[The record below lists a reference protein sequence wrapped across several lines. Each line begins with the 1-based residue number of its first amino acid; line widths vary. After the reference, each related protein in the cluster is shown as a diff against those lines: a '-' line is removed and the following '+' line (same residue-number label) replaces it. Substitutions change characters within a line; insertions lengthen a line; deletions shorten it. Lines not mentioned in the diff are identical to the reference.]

1 MIGLRNQ
8 NGENVE
14 NLCETSILEIQVIFP
29 ISAYDIR
36 LDITLFP
43 VKSTNGIKIKITH
56 HRV

>member
-8 NGENVE
+8 NGENLE
-14 NLCETSILEIQVIFP
+14 NLCETNILETQVIFP
-29 ISAYDIR
+29 ISVYDIR